1 MIWPGTKG
9 RVILAFFVGV
19 LSVSLLFILV
29 APTGAL
35 LLNPVGRLAGTILEL
50 AADAPAARTA
60 VVVYLGDK
68 YGWVPDEDF
77 VVESVTPIMDLWDAE
92 RLVSSNF
99 VDVSPGYVGLFRAVV
114 SRGGVEYPV
123 IVDPAISWEG
133 IGAEKCPGADGFQV
147 GDICALVERD
157 ALASCESQ
165 GVHPLSVQV
174 YACGGVA
181 YGRLENGG
189 NPYAALAS
197 ESHYEYS
204 SYYEA
209 NIGRALGFKV
219 NAGPAVTSDAAR
231 VLVLLDSD
239 VSQSTLVD
247 IAEDFGMRVSLAD
260 PEMKG
265 RLLLVLASVSDGE
278 ERGVL
283 PCLAGDF
290 ANNFDFARQREAK
303 VLKED
308 LACLDA
314 IPDCVD
320 NGYQYVFAYEDL
332 ASAIVC
338 WNSEEGRISC
348 VL

>member
-1 MIWPGTKG
+1 MIRPGTKS
-9 RVILAFFVGV
+9 RVTPAFLVGV
-19 LSVSLLFILV
+19 LSVLLLFFLV
-29 APTGAL
+29 ALTG
-35 LLNPVGRLAGTILEL
+35 LNPVGRLSGTILEL
-50 AADAPAARTA
+50 VADAPAARTA
-60 VVVYLGDK
+60 VAVYLSNK

-77 VVESVTPIMDLWDAE
+77 VVESLTPIMDSWDAD
-92 RLVSSNF
+92 RLVSANF
-99 VDVSPGYVGLFRAVV
+99 IDVSPGYMGLFRAVV
-114 SRGGVEYPV
+114 SRDGVEYPV

-133 IGAEKCPGADGFQV
+133 IRAEKCPGADGFQV

-165 GVHPLSVQV
+165 GVHPLSVLV

-197 ESHYEYS
+197 GSHYEYS

-209 NIGRALGFKV
+209 NFGRTLGFKV
-219 NAGPAVTSDAAR
+219 NAEPAVTSDAAR
-231 VLVLLDSD
+231 VLILLNSD

-247 IAEDFGMRVSLAD
+247 IAEDFGARVSLAN
-260 PEMKG
+260 PEKGG
-265 RLLLVLASVSDGE
+265 RLSLVLASVSDGE
-278 ERGVL
+278 GREVL
-283 PCLAGDF
+283 TRLAEDF
-290 ANNFDFARQREAK
+290 VNIFDFARQKDVR

-308 LACLDA
+308 LAGLDA
-314 IPDCVD
+314 IPNCVD

-338 WNSEEGRISC
+338 WNSEERRISC
-348 VL
+348 IL